1 MQVYGGHAE
10 AKATG
15 ASAARA
21 GQGGQSTAEDDA
33 RRDNGSTGVRQERP
47 GTLQTTVLVTGS
59 NGRRTLGI
67 THLSYVLTI
76 THYHTSNG

>member
-33 RRDNGSTGVRQERP
+33 REGTMAVLGSGRKGLGPYRP
-47 GTLQTTVLVTGS
+47 QYWSQDQMEGEL
-59 NGRRTLGI
+59 
-67 THLSYVLTI
+67 
-76 THYHTSNG
+76 